1 MHHWINIMISFS
13 SIMQL
18 KDEFVV
24 YWGSKICYSLV
35 NYSGNTCISN
45 IGDVNNQTLGKEW
58 NTEERL
64 TCRIADN
71 CRGDEWMIIFQ
82 ALFAEGKTDRIS
94 VRTLRSTSL
103 SKNTIPED
111 AFTAFWILFFS
122 VNAVLIRNP
131 AQDFFDIFL
140 PSST

>member
-1 MHHWINIMISFS
+1 MNKYNDFFFYYNAIKGWVCCI
-13 SIMQL
+13 
-18 KDEFVV
+18 EV
-24 YWGSKICYSLV
+24 SKICYSLM

-111 AFTAFWILFFS
+111 AFTAF
-122 VNAVLIRNP
+122 
-131 AQDFFDIFL
+131 
-140 PSST
+140 